1 MSGAVEGALPG
12 WLVEAALVV
21 TGASIGCR
29 FHGTTLAM
37 WARVAAATLGGTAIL
52 MAVTA
57 LFAAAVS
64 AATGVGFFAALLA
77 YAPGGVAEMS
87 LIALAIDADP
97 GFVAVHHV
105 VRIGFI
111 LLVVPLFATWLRR
124 ALAG

>member
-1 MSGAVEGALPG
+1 
-12 WLVEAALVV
+12 
-21 TGASIGCR
+21 
-29 FHGTTLAM
+29 M

-57 LFAAAVS
+57 LFAAGVS

-124 ALAG
+124 ALLR